1 MKVFKELFS
10 KMHNSIKGVAVV
22 NKEGEIIF
30 KEGEGELFVE
40 GVGILGSAGEA
51 SLKNIGLE
59 NFSYIKGYFQDGGEI
74 FIIEYEDMYIGIKGE
89 EVNID
94 EIKEFIA
101 SYKETE
107 VKEETPIAETRNET
121 QEFSEEVSAGTEVKE
136 KEEVK
141 TVFPSTPV
149 EKFVSTKMLQINE
162 LINEFASG
170 DELRWGKV
178 VYAKI
183 KDISPELANFIKQ
196 EQKLLRVTYP
206 LSENITEEAV
216 NKSFRAAIDIIWKM
230 GVSKYGAEE
239 ARKKVKKVAERL
251 KVI

>member
-1 MKVFKELFS
+1 MKVFEELFS

-22 NKEGEIIF
+22 NKEGEIVF
-30 KEGEGELFVE
+30 KEGEGELFAE

-59 NFSYIKGYFQDGGEI
+59 NFSYIKGYFQDGAEI
-74 FIIEYEDMYIGIKGE
+74 FIIEHKDMYIGVKGE
-89 EVNID
+89 EINID
-94 EIKEFIA
+94 EIKEFIV
-101 SYKETE
+101 SYKEAE
-107 VKEETPIAETRNET
+107 VKEKVPVAESSGKIQETSEKIT
-121 QEFSEEVSAGTEVKE
+121 EEVEVKE

-141 TVFPSTPV
+141 PASPVTPV
-149 EKFVSTKMLQINE
+149 EKFVFTKMLQINE
-162 LINEFASG
+162 LINEFAPG

-183 KDISPELANFIKQ
+183 KDTSPELADFIKQ
-196 EQKLLRVTYP
+196 DQKSLRVTYP

>member
-1 MKVFKELFS
+1 MKVFEDLFS
-10 KMHNSIKGVAVV
+10 KMHDSIKGIAVV
-22 NKEGEIIF
+22 NKEGEIVF
-30 KEGEGELFVE
+30 KEGEGELFAE

-59 NFSYIKGYFQDGGEI
+59 NFFYIKGYLQDGAEI
-74 FIIEYEDMYIGIKGE
+74 FIIEHEDMYVGVKGE

-107 VKEETPIAETRNET
+107 VREKVPVAETSGES
-121 QEFSEEVSAGTEVKE
+121 QEVSEEITEETEVK

-141 TVFPSTPV
+141 TASPSTPV
-149 EKFVSTKMLQINE
+149 EKFVFTKMLQINE
-162 LINEFASG
+162 LINEFAPG

-183 KDISPELANFIKQ
+183 KDTSPELAEFIKQ
-196 EQKLLRVTYP
+196 DQKSLRVTYP
-206 LSENITEEAV
+206 LSENITEETV

-239 ARKKVKKVAERL
+239 ARRKVKKVAERL